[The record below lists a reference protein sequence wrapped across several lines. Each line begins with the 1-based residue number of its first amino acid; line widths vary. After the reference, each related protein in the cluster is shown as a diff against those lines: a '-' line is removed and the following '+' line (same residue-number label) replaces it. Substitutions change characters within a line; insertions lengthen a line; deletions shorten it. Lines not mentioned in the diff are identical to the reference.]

1 LQKKRKMK
9 KIVVLT
15 GAGIS
20 AESGIKTFRDADG
33 LWEGHDIM
41 EVASPI
47 GWKKN
52 TELVLDFYN
61 KRRAQLLTV
70 KPNKAH
76 EILAELEEH
85 FDIQIITQNVDD
97 LHERAGSNKIVHL
110 HGELLKVR
118 SISNEDFVIDW
129 KHDLNLGDFDLEGN
143 QLRPHIVWFGEDV
156 PMIEHAIDI
165 VETADILIIIGT
177 SLQVYPAAGL
187 MNYVNQNVPVYYI
200 DPKPATIYD
209 LPNELKVLPLTAVE
223 GMKINAI
230 SPIDGRYRSKTISLS
245 PYFSEEALIK
255 YRVLVEVEYFIAL
268 READLPQLAMY

>member
-1 LQKKRKMK
+1 MKR
-9 KIVVLT
+9 IVVLT

-47 GWKKN
+47 GWENNPK
-52 TELVLDFYN
+52 LVLDFYN
-61 KRRAQLLTV
+61 KRRAQLLEV
-70 KPNKAH
+70 KPNEAH
-76 EILAELEEH
+76 QILAELQSD

-97 LHERAGSNKIVHL
+97 LHERAGSQNVMYL

-118 SISNEDFVIDW
+118 SITDSEEIHYW
-129 KHDLNLGDFDLEGN
+129 TTDLHLGDLDKNGV

-156 PMIEHAIDI
+156 PMIEHAIDVI
-165 VETADILIIIGT
+165 ETADLLLIIGT

-187 MNYVNQNVPVYYI
+187 LNYVNQNVPVYYI

-209 LPNELKVLPLTAVE
+209 LPNELKVLPLSAVE
-223 GMKINAI
+223 GMKIVKEKLLNL
-230 SPIDGRYRSKTISLS
+230 K
-245 PYFSEEALIK
+245 
-255 YRVLVEVEYFIAL
+255 
-268 READLPQLAMY
+268 

>member
-1 LQKKRKMK
+1 MK

-52 TELVLDFYN
+52 PELVLDFYN

-70 KPNKAH
+70 QPNTAH
-76 EILAELEEH
+76 KILAELEQH
-85 FDIQIITQNVDD
+85 FSLQIITQNVDD
-97 LHERAGSNKIVHL
+97 LHERAGSSNIFHL

-118 SISNEDFVIDW
+118 SVADEAFVLDW
-129 KHDLNLGDFDLEGN
+129 KTDLHNGTNDPQGR
-143 QLRPHIVWFGEDV
+143 QLRPHIVWFGEAV
-156 PMIEHAIDI
+156 PLLDKAIEI
-165 VETADILIIIGT
+165 VGTAEVLIIIGT

-187 MNYVNQNVPVYYI
+187 MHYIQPNVPVYYI

-209 LPNELKVLPLTAVE
+209 LANPLKVIPLTAVE
-223 GMKINAI
+223 GMKVV
-230 SPIDGRYRSKTISLS
+230 K
-245 PYFSEEALIK
+245 EEL
-255 YRVLVEVEYFIAL
+255 LHL
-268 READLPQLAMY
+268 T